1 MVPWLLVGPWTA
13 VVDHSRHMASVG
25 LAVVRVVALLV
36 GPSVLLSPAVVRV
49 AWYWVRLLPLARPVV
64 AAQRRLPLT
73 ARELEGAMLCTR
85 L

>member
-1 MVPWLLVGPWTA
+1 MVPSVGPWTA
-13 VVDHSRHMASVG
+13 VADHSRHMASAG

-36 GPSVLLSPAVVRV
+36 GPSVVLSPVVVLVV
-49 AWYWVRLLPLARPVV
+49 AWHWVRLLPLARPVV

-73 ARELEGAMLCTR
+73 ARELEGAMLCTH